1 MAMDTS
7 MSSHP
12 ALARADRIA
21 TVGRDLWLLI
31 ARILLVCI
39 FLFVGWGTAKNIPG
53 FVAYL
58 TNLKVP
64 YPGFWAYIAFSV
76 ELIVAAGVILGVG
89 TRYAALLGIVFLII
103 ATALGHRYWEYPA
116 AQLANQY
123 NHFLK
128 NIGLMGGMLM
138 IFAVGPGRFSIDR
151 MLSRSRGQS

>member
-7 MSSHP
+7 GSSHP
-12 ALARADRIA
+12 AFARVDAIA
-21 TVGRDLWLLI
+21 NAGRDLWLLI
-31 ARILLVCI
+31 GRILLVFV

-64 YPGFWAYIAFSV
+64 YPGFWVYVAFTT
-76 ELIVAAGVILGVG
+76 ELVAAIAIILGVA
-89 TRYAALLGIVFLII
+89 TRYAALLGILFLII
-103 ATALGHRYWEYPA
+103 ATALAHRYWEYPA

-128 NIGLMGGMLM
+128 NIGLMGGMLI
-138 IFAVGPGRFSIDR
+138 IFAVGPGRFSLDQ
-151 MLSRSRGQS
+151 MLSRS